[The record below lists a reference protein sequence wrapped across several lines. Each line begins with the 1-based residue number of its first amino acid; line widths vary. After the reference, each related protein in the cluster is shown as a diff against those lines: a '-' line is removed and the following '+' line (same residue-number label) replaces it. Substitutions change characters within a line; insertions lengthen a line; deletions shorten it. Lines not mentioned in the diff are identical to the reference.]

1 MRLQH
6 LEVST
11 VSVAP
16 FPRSHLSFSSI
27 RHNRRNRHETPE
39 LFEDVLKTQDDVFLR
54 GPSGQYISYDLFGNG
69 MVITDGDLWFYHRKT
84 ASHLFSMQMM
94 KDVMEATVRQKLDV
108 FLDVLD
114 T

>member
-1 MRLQH
+1 
-6 LEVST
+6 
-11 VSVAP
+11 
-16 FPRSHLSFSSI
+16 
-27 RHNRRNRHETPE
+27 
-39 LFEDVLKTQDDVFLR
+39 
-54 GPSGQYISYDLFGNG
+54 